1 MENGLSALLGALSPG
16 TAAGLLIITAL
27 LSYLLG
33 CCNGA
38 ILVSK
43 FLLGDDVREHGSGN
57 GGLTNFQRTYGGSR
71 FTLLVIGV
79 DVVKMLLSVWISRG
93 LFALVLPDAV
103 PLFVTYWAGCF
114 CIVGH
119 VFPCALHF
127 HGGKGILCGGVFTML
142 VDWRVG
148 LVAWGLFLLAVV
160 ITRWVSLGS
169 VLAASSVAVTTIL
182 FYPLPSL
189 ILPGVLA
196 AVLLD
201 WKHRGNI
208 QRLIHGEEPKLSLRR
223 KKAEP

>member
-16 TAAGLLIITAL
+16 TAAGLLILTAL

-38 ILVSK
+38 ILVSRL
-43 FLLGDDVREHGSGN
+43 LLGDDVREHGSGN

-93 LFALVLPDAV
+93 LF
-103 PLFVTYWAGCF
+103 
-114 CIVGH
+114 
-119 VFPCALHF
+119 
-127 HGGKGILCGGVFTML
+127 
-142 VDWRVG
+142 
-148 LVAWGLFLLAVV
+148 LLAVV

-189 ILPGVLA
+189 ILPGVMA